1 MSLSRLLHRDS
12 SGKFPQLGRN
22 ESVPDQALLAG
33 AAMKPDEGARAMNT
47 SLPTYKF
54 SARRKSE
61 IHDALT
67 AEQAE
72 GLKEMNTQA
81 RKLIAQN

>member
-1 MSLSRLLHRDS
+1 M
-12 SGKFPQLGRN
+12 
-22 ESVPDQALLAG
+22 PDQALLAG
-33 AAMKPDEGARAMNT
+33 AAMKPDEGNLPPGM
-47 SLPTYKF
+47 PTYKF